1 MIELLVLDVDG
12 CLTSGGI
19 TYTENGDEIK
29 TFSVKD
35 GLAIATWIKLGKKVA
50 IITGRNSSIVTRR
63 AKELNITYIYQ
74 GIEDKKAQLE
84 NILKDTHLSY
94 ENVAAIGDDLNDYHM
109 LKDAGLSFSPKNGV
123 QQVQELADI
132 ILTKDGGDG
141 AVREMIEIILEK
153 ENLTQRFLN
162 QWV

>member
-12 CLTSGGI
+12 CLTDGGI
-19 TYTENGDEIK
+19 TYTQNGDEIK

-35 GLAIATWIKLGKKVA
+35 GLAIATWIKMGKKVA
-50 IITGRNSSIVTRR
+50 IITGRNSSIVERR
-63 AKELNITYIYQ
+63 AKELKISYIYQ
-74 GIEDKKAQLE
+74 GIEDKKTKLE
-84 NILKDTHLSY
+84 AILEDAKLSY
-94 ENVAAIGDDLNDYHM
+94 ENVAVIGDDLNDYNM
-109 LKDAGLSFSPKNGV
+109 LKNSKLSFTPKNGV
-123 QQVQELADI
+123 KHIQELVDI

-153 ENLTQRFLN
+153 EGLTQRFLN